1 MNKDK
6 IKAIIYKEISH
17 KTAYNLECYFNEHF
31 EALIDLISENNYAF
45 FVEPREYD
53 ISIKVANKPFAEI
66 PIPLVAENPFIQNM
80 DYLFPFMYGDPKT
93 AYSMFSFTM
102 KNAYSLSMNLEIST
116 GFNVYKRIEDK
127 NKIKFIP
134 DVNPNSNRTITINQ
148 NNEWYIKPKNKR
160 PFNATL
166 KTILKKEYLP
176 AESKDL
182 LKPYITE
189 LFKQFTL
196 KNKALN
202 SILAE
207 LKNKKEEYDIPISI
221 KYLIENYKNNI
232 QIIKELYKKPYTHPL
247 FNKITLKTAIALS
260 KVLNKI
266 PLNYQSD
273 AILAVKNRGLENNLS
288 KPKEIL
294 KNVLECFFLERIK
307 PSSSENSPMINFAI
321 IDYIDMSL
329 RLKRPINFSIKSEK
343 RMILEH
349 NRLANEIED
358 KKLAEIKL
366 SKNSPFKRLQMPN
379 NIIPLLDRDSLID
392 ESNFNHNCV
401 KSYIPKINEGKCAIY
416 SYRPTPNERYT
427 TEIAYNKNKNIFEL
441 AQIAGFANSKPQND
455 IIAYVQKAIDE
466 NNSTKTSLINQ

>member
-1 MNKDK
+1 MNKDE

-17 KTAYNLECYFNEHF
+17 KTAYNLEYYFNEHF

-45 FVEPREYD
+45 FVESREYD
-53 ISIKVANKPFAEI
+53 ISIKVANMPFTEI
-66 PIPLVAENPFIQNM
+66 SIPLVTDNPFIQNM
-80 DYLFPFMYGDPKT
+80 NYLFPLMYDDPKT
-93 AYSMFSFTM
+93 VYTMFSFTI
-102 KNAYSLSMNLEIST
+102 KNAHSHSMSLEIST
-116 GFNVYKRIEDK
+116 GFNVYKRTEDK
-127 NKIKFIP
+127 NGIRFIP

-148 NNEWYIKPKNKR
+148 NNEWYIKPKNKK

-189 LFKQFTL
+189 LFKQFAL

-207 LKNKKEEYDIPISI
+207 LKNEKEEYDIPISI

-232 QIIKELYKKPYTHPL
+232 QIIKEFYKKPYTHPL
-247 FNKITLKTAIALS
+247 FNKIPLKTAIALS
-260 KVLNKI
+260 KILNKI
-266 PLNYQSD
+266 PPNYQSD
-273 AILAVKNRGLENNLS
+273 AILAIKNHGLDDRSL

-307 PSSSENSPMINFAI
+307 PSSSKNSLMINFAI
-321 IDYIDMSL
+321 IDYIGMSL
-329 RLKRPINFSIKSEK
+329 HLKRPINFSIKSEK

-366 SKNSPFKRLQMPN
+366 SKNNPFKKLQMPN
-379 NIIPLLDRDSLID
+379 NIVPLLDRDSLID

-401 KSYIPKINEGKCAIY
+401 KGYIPKINEGKCVIY

-427 TEIAYNKNKNIFEL
+427 TEIAYNKSKNIFEL
-441 AQIAGFANSKPQND
+441 AQIAGFANSKPQSD
-455 IIAYVQKAIDE
+455 IVTYVQKAIDE
-466 NNSTKTSLINQ
+466 NNNAKALLTNQ